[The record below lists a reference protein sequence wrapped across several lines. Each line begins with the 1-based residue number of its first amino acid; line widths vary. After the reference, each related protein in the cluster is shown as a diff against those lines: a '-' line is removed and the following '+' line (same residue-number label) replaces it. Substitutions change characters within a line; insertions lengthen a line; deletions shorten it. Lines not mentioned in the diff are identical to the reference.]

1 MPTVNLG
8 KVGMTLKGVY
18 DNEVQYE
25 KLDVVYYDDSTYC
38 AKVNTQGNLPTD
50 ETYWQLLVAPN
61 PLATWKPNTK
71 DDEGYV
77 EKGDGHTDSLW
88 ATDSNG
94 NPAWVKKEDVATK
107 VETNSKT
114 ADGIVTKGQDS
125 PDKVWATDSEG
136 NPAWREL
143 DSGIKPNAILDTLD
157 WESSKYSSQ
166 YVRYFAKIEFSE
178 TVKSQTNVF
187 EGLRF
192 YIFSNT
198 GHLSGSDTLLNA
210 GFNFSSNGFYGNL
223 NYYESRENSPLRY
236 ENTDR
241 DQYISKIMLVID
253 SKNYVAYLGLR
264 YNGNAKIYI
273 NNLSITGGIENI
285 SWIFDENQY
294 LDLSTAYSSGFSL
307 SVPAKATFDGL
318 ATNSKA
324 GVAPILPVGASS
336 RNYILG
342 TYSDEGQTEAYWRTL
357 SDLSLLTSTEIQEAI
372 STAIANADFS
382 SFEIVEIKPTPETAV
397 ENKFYLV
404 KNEDTEHYD
413 IYAKI
418 GEQVEWIDDTT
429 VDLTNYAT
437 KEELPTNVSELENDA
452 NYTSLTDEQYNT
464 LLQLLG

>member
-88 ATDSNG
+88 ATDSEG

-107 VETNSKT
+107 VDTNSKT

-136 NPAWREL
+136 NPAWRKL
-143 DSGIKPNAILDTLD
+143 DSNF
-157 WESSKYSSQ
+157 Q
-166 YVRYFAKIEFSE
+166 YVIDTSKWGTPPSNGYKPIAKFTNNSETSDAKI
-178 TVKSQTNVF
+178 VF
-187 EGLRF
+187 EGLDNIAPDSKEETF
-192 YIFSNT
+192 YIRVEPNKTSLYRGGASANIAAPYGISGPLPYYIGIFCASNPT
-198 GHLSGSDTLLNA
+198 SGYNMNVVELYV
-210 GFNFSSNGFYGNL
+210 SSSLPTSSG
-223 NYYESRENSPLRY
+223 P
-236 ENTDR
+236 
-241 DQYISKIMLVID
+241 ISAILF
-253 SKNYVAYLGLR
+253 GLR
-264 YNGNAKIYI
+264 YSGDVTIEWYDIDTSNWVTTPPSGATIRQFTKLALETISGSNDGTVPMPPYKKNTPLIFSALYPYNAY
-273 NNLSITGGIENI
+273 
-285 SWIFDENQY
+285 
-294 LDLSTAYSSGFSL
+294 
-307 SVPAKATFDGL
+307 GL
-318 ATNSKA
+318 
-324 GVAPILPVGASS
+324 P
-336 RNYILG
+336 
-342 TYSDEGQTEAYWRTL
+342 EWRPF